1 MSYSPRGDV
10 HTFAHAVAP
19 GANQGPARGQP
30 EERPPGPG
38 LATLARGAEPRI
50 PPRPADP
57 PRPALPAA
65 PVSGPTIPSPGGKTA
80 RPGLSELSEL
90 VRLIA
95 VVAENWCR
103 HT

>member
-1 MSYSPRGDV
+1 MSYSRAADV
-10 HTFAHAVAP
+10 HSFAHAVAL
-19 GANQGPARGQP
+19 GASQRPARGQP
-30 EERPPGPG
+30 GERPPGPG

-50 PPRPADP
+50 PPGRPIHHARPSPRPPRAARPYHRQTAKPARPAG
-57 PRPALPAA
+57 A
-65 PVSGPTIPSPGGKTA
+65 
-80 RPGLSELSEL
+80 ELSEL

>member
-1 MSYSPRGDV
+1 MSYSRAADV
-10 HTFAHAVAP
+10 HSFAHAVAL
-19 GANQGPARGQP
+19 GAGQTTGAWPARGTAP
-30 EERPPGPG
+30 RPRAGHAGP
-38 LATLARGAEPRI
+38 GAEPRI

-65 PVSGPTIPSPGGKTA
+65 PASGPTIPSPSGKPA
-80 RPGLSELSEL
+80 RPAASELSEL